1 MEEKDALNYLL
12 DHGMSFE
19 EIQRYIQQDITLEEL
34 RQAVES
40 REARGQ
46 PIEGAG
52 PAGEGEPRP
61 DFTLSD
67 FKTGRVFEWL
77 ARQNG
82 YRQALEEPE
91 LADLAKD
98 LGFKAFAKCLRE
110 YRKLLKQTSLKV
122 LREDGVSD
130 FAEQNIELNVGEWT
144 ADETGIWRCGNG
156 GSVIYAC
163 THPIMPIQRLVS
175 VDTGTT
181 KVRLAYRR
189 SFRDRRP
196 WSEIVVPM
204 SRIAKAADIVALAD
218 CGISVTSG
226 ERAQALVDFLRDCI
240 DRNQDAIPEV
250 KAVSRMGWNEE
261 GFAPYVGGAAF
272 DSADSFR
279 PVYRAIT
286 EHGEFSQWM
295 EEARDARTYSLT
307 ARIVL
312 AASFASVLVE
322 PLGCLP
328 FFVHLWSMDSGTG
341 KTVAQMLGASVWA
354 NPTAGGSYFQ
364 TFKSTSVGV
373 ELMAG
378 FLHSLPLF
386 LDELQLAKDR
396 HGRVNFN
403 VYELAAGSGKLRGNR
418 GLGLD
423 YTPKWS
429 NCFVTS
435 GESPIVSETDGAG
448 AMNRVIE
455 IECKAGN
462 AVIRDGHRTANA
474 LKRNYGHA
482 GKRFVE
488 KLTEPG
494 EIDRAKDLYEKYYTD
509 CIQSDT
515 TEKQAMAAAIILTA
529 DALATEWIFQDG
541 RALTAEE
548 LGEFL
553 KEKAAVSAS
562 ERGYEYMCGW
572 VGMNANQFKDT
583 VERGEHYG
591 ILEDGYAIINS
602 VVWNRVCA
610 DAGISSKA
618 LLSHLKSN
626 GLLKTGK
633 KGYTCS
639 KWYDGMSNSCIW
651 MKLPLM
657 DSMDDCSEQDDFLPL

>member
-19 EIQRYIQQDITLEEL
+19 EIPPNIPLDFTRDAL
-34 RQAVES
+34 RNAVAS
-40 REARGQ
+40 RVVGGH

-61 DFTLSD
+61 DFTLAD

-77 ARQNG
+77 TGQNG

-91 LADLAKD
+91 LAKLAKD
-98 LGFKAFAKCLRE
+98 LGFMAFAKCLRE

-144 ADETGIWRCGNG
+144 ADETGIWRYGNG
-156 GSVIYAC
+156 GNIIYAC
-163 THPIMPIQRLVS
+163 THPVMPVQRLVS
-175 VDTGTT
+175 VDTGIT

-189 SFRDRRP
+189 SFRDKRP

-204 SRIAKAADIVALAD
+204 SRIAKAADIVSLAD

-240 DRNQDAIPEV
+240 DRNQNAIPEV

-279 PVYRAIT
+279 PVYRAIS
-286 EHGEFSQWM
+286 EHGDFSQWM
-295 EEARDARTYSLT
+295 EEAKDARTYSLT

-423 YTPKWS
+423 YTPKWA

-482 GKRFVE
+482 GKRFIE
-488 KLTEPG
+488 KLTEHG
-494 EIDRAKDLYEKYYTD
+494 EIDHAKELYEKYYTD

-572 VGMNANQFKDT
+572 VSANAAQFSESID
-583 VERGEHYG
+583 RGERYG
-591 ILEDGYAIINS
+591 TIDGNTAVINR
-602 VVWNRVCA
+602 VVWNRTCEQ
-610 DAGISSKA
+610 AGISSKA
-618 LLSHLKSN
+618 LLSHLKSK
-626 GLLKTGK
+626 GLLVLGT
-633 KGYTCS
+633 KGYT
-639 KWYDGMSNSCIW
+639 KTKKLDGIPTACVWLRLPVEDDLDGIEDE
-651 MKLPLM
+651 LPL
-657 DSMDDCSEQDDFLPL
+657 

>member
-1 MEEKDALNYLL
+1 
-12 DHGMSFE
+12 MSVE
-19 EIQRYIQQDITLEEL
+19 RTGQD
-34 RQAVES
+34 
-40 REARGQ
+40 
-46 PIEGAG
+46 
-52 PAGEGEPRP
+52 PRP
-61 DFTLSD
+61 DFGLEDLES
-67 FKTGRVFEWL
+67 GRVFEWL
-77 ARQNG
+77 TQQTG
-82 YRQALEEPE
+82 YRQAMEEPKLAE
-91 LADLAKD
+91 LAKE
-98 LGFKAFAKCLRE
+98 LGFKAWARGLRE
-110 YRKLLKQTSLKV
+110 YKKLLKQTSLSV
-122 LREDGVSD
+122 LRDDGVSD
-130 FAEQNIELNVGEWT
+130 FAEQKIALNVGEWT
-144 ADETGIWRCGNG
+144 ADETGIWRYGGGGNI
-156 GSVIYAC
+156 VYAC
-163 THPIMPIQRLVS
+163 THPIMPVQRLVS

-181 KVRLAYRR
+181 KIKLAYRR
-189 SFRDRRP
+189 SFRDKKP

-261 GFAPYVGGAAF
+261 GFAPYTGGVVF

-286 EHGEFSQWM
+286 QAGGFGQWL
-295 EEARDARTYSLT
+295 EEALDARTYSLT

-354 NPTAGGSYFQ
+354 DPAAGGSYFQ

-373 ELMAG
+373 ELLAG

-386 LDELQLAKDR
+386 LDELQLARDR

-423 YTPKWS
+423 YTPKWA
-429 NCFVTS
+429 NCFITS

-455 IECKAGN
+455 IECKAGES
-462 AVIRDGHRTANA
+462 VIRDGHRTANA
-474 LKRNYGHA
+474 IKRHYGHA
-482 GKRFVE
+482 GRSFIDR
-488 KLTEPG
+488 LTQPG
-494 EIDRAKDLYEKYYTD
+494 ELDRARELYEKFYTD

-515 TEKQAMAAAIILTA
+515 TEKQAMAAALLLTA
-529 DALATEWIFQDG
+529 DELATEWIFRDG

-572 VGMNANQFKDT
+572 IAANELRFEDT
-583 VERGEHYG
+583 VEQGEHYG
-591 ILEDGYAIINS
+591 VFKDGYAVINRTI
-602 VVWNRVCA
+602 WDRVCA

-626 GLLKTGK
+626 GLLSTGS
-633 KGYTCS
+633 KGYTRNWRIDKHVPVPCVWLRLPS
-639 KWYDGMSNSCIW
+639 EDGGDCDDE
-651 MKLPLM
+651 LPL
-657 DSMDDCSEQDDFLPL
+657 

>member
-1 MEEKDALNYLL
+1 MDKRQA
-12 DHGMSFE
+12 G
-19 EIQRYIQQDITLEEL
+19 QDRRPEFTLE
-34 RQAVES
+34 
-40 REARGQ
+40 
-46 PIEGAG
+46 
-52 PAGEGEPRP
+52 
-61 DFTLSD
+61 D
-67 FKTGRVFEWL
+67 FKSGRVFEWL
-77 ARQNG
+77 TGQTP
-82 YRQALEEPE
+82 YRQAMEEPE
-91 LADLAKD
+91 LADEAKE
-98 LGFKAFAKCLRE
+98 LGFRAWAKGLRE
-110 YRKLLKQTSLKV
+110 YKKLLKQTTLSV
-122 LREDGVSD
+122 LRDEGISD
-130 FAEQNIELNVGEWT
+130 FAEQQIELNVGEWT
-144 ADETGIWRCGNG
+144 ADESGIWRYGGGGNI
-156 GSVIYAC
+156 VYAC
-163 THPIMPIQRLVS
+163 THPIMPVQRLVS

-181 KVRLAYRR
+181 KIKLAYRR
-189 SFRDRRP
+189 TFRDKRP

-261 GFAPYVGGAAF
+261 GFAPYVGGAVF
-272 DSADSFR
+272 DSAESFR

-286 EHGEFSQWM
+286 KAGEFGQWL
-295 EEARDARTYSLT
+295 EEALDARTYSRT

-354 NPTAGGSYFQ
+354 NPAVGGSYFQ

-373 ELMAG
+373 ELLAG

-423 YTPKWS
+423 YTPKWA
-429 NCFVTS
+429 NCFITS

-455 IECKAGN
+455 IECKAGE

-482 GKRFVE
+482 GRVFIDR
-488 KLTEPG
+488 LTKPG
-494 EIDRAKDLYEKYYTD
+494 EIDRAKELYEKFYTD

-515 TEKQAMAAAIILTA
+515 TEKQAMAAALLLTA
-529 DALATEWIFQDG
+529 DALATEWIFHDN

-572 VGMNANQFKDT
+572 IAANELRFEDT
-583 VERGEHYG
+583 VEQGEHYG
-591 ILEDGYAIINS
+591 VFKDGYAVINRTI
-602 VVWNRVCA
+602 WDRVCQ

-626 GLLKTGK
+626 GLLSTGG
-633 KGYTCS
+633 KGYTRNWRIDKHVPVPCVWLCLPS
-639 KWYDGMSNSCIW
+639 EDGGDYDDE
-651 MKLPLM
+651 LPL
-657 DSMDDCSEQDDFLPL
+657 

>member
-1 MEEKDALNYLL
+1 
-12 DHGMSFE
+12 MSE
-19 EIQRYIQQDITLEEL
+19 RQIGQAQRPEFTLE
-34 RQAVES
+34 
-40 REARGQ
+40 
-46 PIEGAG
+46 
-52 PAGEGEPRP
+52 
-61 DFTLSD
+61 DFRS
-67 FKTGRVFEWL
+67 GRVFEWL
-77 ARQNG
+77 TGQNG
-82 YRQALEEPE
+82 YRQAMEEPE
-91 LADLAKD
+91 LAELAKE
-98 LGFKAFAKCLRE
+98 LGFKSWARGLKE
-110 YRKLLKQTSLKV
+110 YKKLLKQTSLPV
-122 LREDGVSD
+122 LRDDGISD
-130 FAEQNIELNVGEWT
+130 FTEQKIELNVGEWT
-144 ADETGIWRCGNG
+144 ADESGIWRYGPGGNI
-156 GSVIYAC
+156 VYAC
-163 THPIMPIQRLVS
+163 THPIMPVQRLVS
-175 VDTGTT
+175 IDTGTT
-181 KVRLAYRR
+181 KIKLAYRR
-189 SFRDRRP
+189 TFRDKRP

-226 ERAQALVDFLRDCI
+226 ERAQALVDFLRDCV

-286 EHGEFSQWM
+286 KAGDFVQWL
-295 EEARDARTYSLT
+295 EEALDARTYSRT

-354 NPTAGGSYFQ
+354 NPAVGGSYFQ

-373 ELMAG
+373 ELLAG

-423 YTPKWS
+423 YTPKWA
-429 NCFVTS
+429 NCFITS

-455 IECKAGN
+455 IECKAGE
-462 AVIRDGHRTANA
+462 AVIRDGHRTASA
-474 LKRNYGHA
+474 LKRHYGHA
-482 GKRFVE
+482 GRIFIDR
-488 KLTEPG
+488 LTEPG
-494 EIDRAKDLYEKYYTD
+494 GIDRAKDLYERHYTE

-515 TEKQAMAAAIILTA
+515 TEKQAMAAALLLTA

-562 ERGYEYMCGW
+562 ERGYAYICGW
-572 VGMNANQFKDT
+572 IAANELRFEDT
-583 VERGEHYG
+583 VEQGEHYG
-591 ILEDGYAIINS
+591 VFKDGYA
-602 VVWNRVCA
+602 VVNRTIWDRVCQ

-626 GLLKTGK
+626 GLLSTGG
-633 KGYTCS
+633 KGYTRNWRIDKHVPVPCVWLRLPS
-639 KWYDGMSNSCIW
+639 EDGEDNNDE
-651 MKLPLM
+651 LPL
-657 DSMDDCSEQDDFLPL
+657 